1 MVTFGILGFGRHA
14 VKRLVPGFTRARKAG
29 LMALSRRD
37 LARAQASAREFHV
50 ALAFD
55 SAEALCRAPEVE
67 AIFVATPNACHLENV
82 LLALECGKPVLC
94 EKPMG
99 TDAAQCRAM
108 VEAAH
113 RTRRLLG
120 MAQIFRFA
128 VSVNRLRERVQGG
141 QIGKVIFARAEFG
154 VPTQGHT
161 RPWLYDKRLSGG
173 GPIADVGVHCI
184 DTLRFILADEVA
196 RVHALGFSDER
207 SGEVEAAAA
216 LNLEF
221 RSRTL
226 ASVLVSFRSGYR
238 TPLEFVGEKGVLRA
252 RDGLSVERPVTL
264 ELCRDG
270 RVVESEAVSNH
281 NAHSRQLDAFAAAIE
296 GTTPYPVPGEEGW
309 RNQLV
314 LDAAYRSLASGRTEA
329 VPSLP
334 ALAQQSNPL
343 SS

>member
-1 MVTFGILGFGRHA
+1 MVNFGILGFGRHA
-14 VKRLVPGFTRARKAG
+14 VKRLAPGFSRARNAS
-29 LMALSRRD
+29 LVALSRRD
-37 LARAQASAREFHV
+37 RARAEASAREFHV
-50 ALAFD
+50 PLAFD
-55 SAEALCRAPEVE
+55 SAEALCRAPEVD
-67 AIFVATPNACHLENV
+67 AVFVATPNACHLENV

-113 RTRRLLG
+113 RASRLLG
-120 MAQIFRFA
+120 MAHIFRFA
-128 VSVNRLRERVQGG
+128 ASVNRLRQRVQAG

-173 GPIADVGVHCI
+173 GPIADVGVHCL

-196 RVHALGFSDER
+196 RVSALSFSDDR
-207 SGEVEAAAA
+207 SGDVEAAAA

-221 RSRTL
+221 RSGTL
-226 ASVLVSFRSGYR
+226 AAILVSFRSAYR

-252 RDGLSVERPVTL
+252 RDGLSIEHPVTL
-264 ELCRDG
+264 ELCHDG
-270 RVVESEAVSNH
+270 LVVESEAVSNH
-281 NAHSRQLDAFAAAIE
+281 SAYPRQLDAFAAAVE
-296 GTTPYPVPGEEGW
+296 SAAPYPVPGEEGW

-314 LDAAYRSLASGRTEA
+314 LDAAYRSLSTGRTEE

-334 ALAQQSNPL
+334 SPAQQSNPL